1 MARRDDGFTLVEL
14 MVVVLVIAALVAIAI
29 PVFYSAKARAA
40 SATCLANRTIIERA
54 APEYRT
60 TEGTAPATLQDFVL
74 KKLVKTLPR
83 CPSKGIYV
91 WKSGGDSPGKD
102 ELYCS
107 VHYSGAASPLWSS
120 NWGNAALLN
129 VLRGAW
135 TNVNGLFTPTVPNGL
150 TALFK
155 SPTPNDFRLESTAI
169 LNAGPGY
176 GIYFRST
183 AVGGNISGYCFQF
196 DPGLGNKFVVRKV
209 TNGAESGPI
218 AISAMPAGF
227 PIYGASHKTTITAIG
242 SHIVVKVDGVP
253 VLDFVDS
260 TYSSGQTGMRAWYGS
275 NVGFKDISVYG
286 ATP

>member
-1 MARRDDGFTLVEL
+1 
-14 MVVVLVIAALVAIAI
+14 MVVVLVIGALVTIAI

-40 SATCLANRTIIERA
+40 AATCLANRTIIERA

-60 TEGTAPATLQDFVL
+60 TEGTAPVTLQDFVT
-74 KKLVKTLPR
+74 KKMVKSLPK

-91 WKSGGDSPGKD
+91 WKSGGANPGQD

-107 VHYSGAASPLWSS
+107 VHYSGVAQPLWSS
-120 NWGNAALLN
+120 NWGNLSTLSILTGTWN
-129 VLRGAW
+129 
-135 TNVNGLFTPTVPNGL
+135 TVNGLFAPKPPNGG

-155 SPTPNDFRLESTAI
+155 TTTPNDFRLESNAT

-183 AVGGNISGYCFQF
+183 AVGGKISGYCFQF

-218 AISAMPAGF
+218 AISAMPAKY
-227 PIYGASHKTTITAIG
+227 PVYGTSHKTTITAIG

-253 VLDFVDS
+253 VLDFVDK
-260 TYSSGQTGMRAWYGS
+260 TYGSGQAGMRAWYGS
-275 NVGFKDISVYG
+275 NVGFKDVNVYG